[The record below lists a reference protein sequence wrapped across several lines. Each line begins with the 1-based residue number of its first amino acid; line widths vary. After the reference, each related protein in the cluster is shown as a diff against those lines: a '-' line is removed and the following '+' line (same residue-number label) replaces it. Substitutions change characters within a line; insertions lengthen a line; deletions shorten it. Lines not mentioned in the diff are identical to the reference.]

1 MIYIKALIVDDEI
14 EFAESLVQRLC
25 RRGFESRAAA
35 GAEEAMAILDEGW
48 IPDVA
53 ILDLLMPKNDGMAT
67 LEMIKS
73 HSPSVQCLM
82 LTGHPSAGS
91 SVEGMNKGLFDYL
104 MKPVSL
110 DVLIEK
116 IEAACGK

>member
-1 MIYIKALIVDDEI
+1 MSNIKVLVVDDEK

-25 RRGFESRAAA
+25 RRGFEGRAAA
-35 GAEEAMAILDEGW
+35 GAEEAMANLDEGW

-53 ILDLLMPKNDGMAT
+53 ILDLLMPKYDGLAT
-67 LEMIKS
+67 MGMIKA
-73 HSPSVQCLM
+73 HSPAVQCLI
-82 LTGHPSAGS
+82 LTGHPTAGS
-91 SVEGMNKGLFDYL
+91 SIEGMNKGLFDYL

-110 DVLIEK
+110 DILIEK